1 MTLGRNSLSIKQ
13 YVYWSAI
20 QVLGAL
26 SVMVLQDTPQIAY
39 VTDPVLFR
47 SFYTK
52 YNLAMKVRRAMYWMR
67 YVVGM
72 TYYSYC
78 MYMFLHCVMSYD
90 DCDSTLC
97 IVAGVNTTLTVMN
110 GVQQLIKYLFLHCAL
125 KRDNDV
131 PRLSLANRIVGHI
144 NIATH
149 CLYLIIYIKTIY
161 NGVLEPCDQT
171 QTPPNCTVLWGP
183 VGQNQSFVDVYP
195 HYIVCKPHLFILA
208 GINLLVFYTF
218 SLIAV
223 IILSFEVFPSA
234 QEITLWVSSKQ
245 SSTLQLLG

>member
-13 YVYWSAI
+13 YVYWSAV

-47 SFYTK
+47 TFYNK
-52 YNLAMKVRRAMYWMR
+52 YNLAMKVRRGLYWLR
-67 YVVGM
+67 YIVGM
-72 TYYSYC
+72 SYYSYC
-78 MYMFLHCVMSYD
+78 MYMFLHCVMSYG

-110 GVQQLIKYLFLHCAL
+110 GIQQLVKYIFLHCAL
-125 KRDNDV
+125 KQGNEA

-144 NIATH
+144 NMATH
-149 CLYLIIYIKTIY
+149 CLYLIIYIKTMY
-161 NGVLEPCDQT
+161 NGVLELCDQT
-171 QTPPNCTVLWGP
+171 PNCPVLWGH
-183 VGQNQSFVDVYP
+183 VLNNQTFTQIYP
-195 HYIVCKPHLFILA
+195 HYVSCTPHLFILA
-208 GINLLVFYTF
+208 GVNLLVFYSF
-218 SLIAV
+218 SLFAV

-234 QEITLWVSSKQ
+234 QQITLWVSSKQ